1 MSGEQRTGEGKAA
14 PERIADLA
22 AFFLAAAAPLG
33 ALMAVLRLRG
43 RLDDDDIAAV
53 ERMATAAVRDRLLRG
68 GREDL
73 AEPLAAE
80 VGRWI
85 ALAREGALPEP

>member
-1 MSGEQRTGEGKAA
+1 LSDGQDAGEAP

-33 ALMAVLRLRG
+33 ALIAVLRLRG

-53 ERMATAAVRDRLLRG
+53 EQMATSAVRDRLLRG

-73 AEPLAAE
+73 AAPLAAE

-85 ALAREGALPEP
+85 ALAREGSLPEP

>member
-1 MSGEQRTGEGKAA
+1 LSDEQAADDGGAA

-43 RLDDDDIAAV
+43 RLDDEDIAAV
-53 ERMATAAVRDRLLRG
+53 ERMATGAVRDRLRRG

-80 VGRWI
+80 IGRWI
-85 ALAREGALPEP
+85 ALAREGPPPER